1 MAYDL
6 CIQDLNLLTDES
18 SLFDQLDEDI
28 RLFES
33 SSSNI
38 KITQKED
45 LKLAQ
50 YIIEKI
56 NN

>member
-1 MAYDL
+1 MAYDR

-50 YIIEKI
+50 YIIERI